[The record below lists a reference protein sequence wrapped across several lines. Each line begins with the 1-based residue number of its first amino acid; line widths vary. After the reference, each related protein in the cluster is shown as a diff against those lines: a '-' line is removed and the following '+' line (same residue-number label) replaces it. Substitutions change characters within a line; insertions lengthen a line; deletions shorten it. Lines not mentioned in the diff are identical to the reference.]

1 MRLFNQSQ
9 LGMNDFCS
17 IHNYFTLVSLP
28 RKIAN
33 GNTEG
38 EELSFS
44 FEHFALEKL
53 LTANLPLRGYLL
65 FEMGE
70 TCQSQFWQFTGK
82 HKRQLVEAKTFVLT
96 ESEIPYM
103 IC

>member
-17 IHNYFTLVSLP
+17 IIHNYFTLVSLP

-44 FEHFALEKL
+44 FELFTLEKL
-53 LTANLPLRGYLL
+53 LTANLGCFGFIQKLADSFNFSRIYI
-65 FEMGE
+65 F
-70 TCQSQFWQFTGK
+70 
-82 HKRQLVEAKTFVLT
+82 
-96 ESEIPYM
+96 
-103 IC
+103 